1 MQAAQCPSCIGD
13 KRLSLKERAFQYCR
27 PTIMNDHF
35 DDHHLVGR
43 ERAEQYGEK
52 IRCEHPKCKDVKLE
66 NLNHFRAY
74 I

>member
-1 MQAAQCPSCIGD
+1 
-13 KRLSLKERAFQYCR
+13 
-27 PTIMNDHF
+27 MNDHF